1 MYLIFPWVFFILSIV
16 ICIFVIFLN
25 KEKYEYIQNY
35 LTDIKKNSKITYDKK
50 YGIIVSNK
58 KLSKNTYK
66 GRIGIPYE

>member
-58 KLSKNTYK
+58 KLSKNMYK
-66 GRIGIPYE
+66 GRIGILYE